1 MAKDDKAYLVIEMQK
16 QVDGSLAHLVD
27 AYTDRNTAEQKYH
40 TVLSY
45 AAVSK
50 LPVHTA
56 VILSE
61 EGAVLKKE
69 IYRHEVAE

>member
-27 AYTDRNTAEQKYH
+27 AYTDRSTAEQKYH

-50 LPVHTA
+50 LPTHTA